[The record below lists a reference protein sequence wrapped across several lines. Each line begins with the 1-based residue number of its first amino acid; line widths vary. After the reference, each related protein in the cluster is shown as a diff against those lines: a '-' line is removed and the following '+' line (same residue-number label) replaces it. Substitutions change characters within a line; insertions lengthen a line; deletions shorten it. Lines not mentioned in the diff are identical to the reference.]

1 MRCHPWRPRDTPQA
15 ADSSDHTV
23 ALNASPTATGLPPT
37 AGVRRRT
44 GAALIDLVIIIGGEI
59 GTLIVGGI
67 LIQAT
72 GVTSANLNAA
82 HVGIAAALARAITQS
97 ALYLGPIA
105 YLYLG
110 WRRGSTV
117 GMRARQCALRSADR
131 VTLPTASQVVLRLCG
146 LFYSVLF
153 VGVGLAWG
161 LVRSDRRG
169 WSDLFAR
176 TVVVHM
182 PRWPTWAAAA
192 SAAPAWPAG
201 PWNTFPWPPAPPPLP
216 PALPPTGP
224 PAPPAPPPLLAP
236 TGEAGRT
243 SGCHGPPFAMTA
255 TRSAPAGIA
264 RAPWTWTDVIPV
276 LVLLLPLSYA
286 VQYVTVTAVK
296 WALGRVALSTRR
308 PIEALGSDITA
319 YGALFLLVLLF
330 VKLRRHATL
339 AALGIR
345 TVQWRWLLAA
355 LPFIFLA
362 VLLESITGLLSQS
375 LFPQT
380 PANQC
385 VDIRNA
391 YQGALWM
398 AIIGVA
404 IVAPVVEEIVFR
416 GMVFGWLRGR
426 LRLVWAVLI
435 SAALFSLE
443 HIGFLQV
450 TLFLPIFSTGVVLA
464 VLYHHARSVWPT
476 VIVHGSFNLIATLV
490 LFSSLS
496 C

>member
-1 MRCHPWRPRDTPQA
+1 MALTGSTPA
-15 ADSSDHTV
+15 TV
-23 ALNASPTATGLPPT
+23 LPPT
-37 AGVRRRT
+37 AGVARRAA
-44 GAALIDLVIIIGGEI
+44 AALIDLAVIVGGEI
-59 GTLIVGGI
+59 GALLVGGI

-72 GVTSANLNAA
+72 GVSSASLSAG
-82 HVGIAAALARAITQS
+82 HVSVPAALARAVTQS

-110 WRRGSTV
+110 WRRGATV

-131 VTLPTASQVVLRLCG
+131 VTPPTSSQLVLRLCG

-153 VGVGLAWG
+153 AGAGLAWG
-161 LVRSDRRG
+161 LVRRDRRG
-169 WSDLFAR
+169 WPDLYAG
-176 TVVVHM
+176 TVVVHT
-182 PRWPTWAAAA
+182 PQWPTWAAPTFAAPGWAA
-192 SAAPAWPAG
+192 SPLNAAA
-201 PWNTFPWPPAPPPLP
+201 WPPAPPPMP
-216 PALPPTGP
+216 PALPP
-224 PAPPAPPPLLAP
+224 AMPPPLAMDSVSAARWSATAADGSPLA
-236 TGEAGRT
+236 TIAAGT
-243 SGCHGPPFAMTA
+243 VPDGVG
-255 TRSAPAGIA
+255 

-276 LVLLLPLSYA
+276 LVLLLPLSYG
-286 VQYVTVTAVK
+286 VQYVTVAAVK
-296 WALGRVALSTRR
+296 WVLGPVALNTRR
-308 PIEALGSDITA
+308 PIEALVADITA
-319 YGALFLLVLLF
+319 YGVLFLLVLLL
-330 VKLRRHATL
+330 VKVRRHASL

-345 TVQWRWLLAA
+345 RAQWRWLVAA
-355 LPFIFLA
+355 LPFIVLA
-362 VLLESITGLLSQS
+362 FLLESITGLLSQS

-391 YQGALWM
+391 FQGALWM

-426 LRLVWAVLI
+426 LPLVWAVVI

-450 TLFLPIFSTGVVLA
+450 TLFLPIFSTGIVLA
-464 VLYHHARSVWPT
+464 ILYHHARSVWPT
-476 VIVHGSFNLIATLV
+476 VLVHGSFNLIATLV
-490 LFSSLS
+490 LFSTLS

>member
-1 MRCHPWRPRDTPQA
+1 M
-15 ADSSDHTV
+15 
-23 ALNASPTATGLPPT
+23 ALTASTTATGLPPT
-37 AGVRRRT
+37 AGVGRRT
-44 GAALIDLVIIIGGEI
+44 AAALIDLAVIVGGEI
-59 GTLIVGGI
+59 GALLVGGI

-72 GVTSANLNAA
+72 GVGSANFSAG
-82 HVGIAAALARAITQS
+82 HVGVAAALARALTQS
-97 ALYLGPIA
+97 ALYLGPIT
-105 YLYLG
+105 YLYVG
-110 WRRGSTV
+110 WRGGATV
-117 GMRARQCALRSADR
+117 GMRARECALRSADK
-131 VTLPTASQVVLRLCG
+131 VTPPTSSQLVLRLCG
-146 LFYSVLF
+146 LFYSVLC
-153 VGVGLAWG
+153 VGGGLAWG

-169 WSDLFAR
+169 WSDLFAG
-176 TVVVHM
+176 TVVVHT
-182 PRWPTWAAAA
+182 PRWPTWAAPN
-192 SAAPAWPAG
+192 SAAHAWSAS
-201 PWNTFPWPPAPPPLP
+201 PWNAAAWPPASPTMPPALPPPLP
-216 PALPPTGP
+216 PAPPAVPPPPT
-224 PAPPAPPPLLAP
+224 A
-236 TGEAGRT
+236 TGGTSAGL
-243 SGCHGPPFAMTA
+243 GPPFALPVTGG
-255 TRSAPAGIA
+255 APAAVA

-276 LVLLLPLSYA
+276 LVLLLPLSYG
-286 VQYVTVTAVK
+286 VQYVTVAAVK
-296 WALGRVALSTRR
+296 WVLGRLALSTRR
-308 PIEALGSDITA
+308 PIEALVSDITA
-319 YGALFLLVLLF
+319 YGALFLLVLLL
-330 VKLRRHATL
+330 VKVRRHASL

-345 TVQWRWLLAA
+345 RAEWRWLVAA

-362 VLLESITGLLSQS
+362 FLLENITGLLSQS

-391 YQGALWM
+391 FQGALWM

-426 LRLVWAVLI
+426 LPLVWAVVI

-450 TLFLPIFSTGVVLA
+450 TLFLPIFSTGIVLA

-476 VIVHGSFNLIATLV
+476 VLVHGSFNLIATLV